1 MPLSPNV
8 ETMINQAGSVV
19 VEHVAK
25 KNALDLSDDAALRDW
40 TKRFADLVVRIHYG
54 RCNLLI
60 VKVSY

>member
-1 MPLSPNV
+1 
-8 ETMINQAGSVV
+8 MINQAGSVV